1 MVNNT
6 LLQDQA
12 ELCLHAG
19 GSYEGKGGSR
29 AAIYGVYLL
38 LPNTHSVSVCVCTLI
53 ILCEV
58 ARVSVLT
65 HLSTCMCDCFCGTW
79 VTWVP
84 VLKVTPDIQ
93 PHNTHYYALCSK
105 YTPNMYVKKQHT
117 PRQDK
122 RACCTFTY

>member
-6 LLQDQA
+6 LLQHHA

-58 ARVSVLT
+58 AHVSVLT
-65 HLSTCMCDCFCGTW
+65 HLSPCMCDCFYGTW
-79 VTWVP
+79 V
-84 VLKVTPDIQ
+84 IG
-93 PHNTHYYALCSK
+93 SS
-105 YTPNMYVKKQHT
+105 VKSNS
-117 PRQDK
+117 
-122 RACCTFTY
+122 